1 MKALWLLL
9 LLIPALASALYDN
22 QAAEQTRNVKAYTT
36 AMAQLTVNPYTATP
50 TRTPIPAGAPFNG
63 QYVLPP
69 MGFLSYYSY
78 GDNITQAQMQEASDL
93 LVSTGLTAAGYTWCN
108 LDAGWS
114 KGRDAQGNI
123 LPKDSFP
130 DMKAMTDYIHANGQ
144 KTTMYTTAGAWSCS
158 IIPQPGSAGHVAQD
172 VQAFADWGF
181 DGVKMDWCT
190 ADGSGLSNATLFS
203 NAILATGK
211 PMAFDLCEW
220 SFQDPWTWGA
230 PIANS
235 WRTADQGTTWDSIL
249 LRFHQC
255 APYCAYTRPGFW
267 GNPGEITIGYG
278 SMTNWQWEAQ
288 FYMHCILAAPMILD
302 TPLATLTAPQLAI
315 LKNAEAIAVN
325 QDPAG
330 NAGCLVHD
338 YGDGRE
344 VYVKTQT
351 GTGQYAAMLL
361 NTVATGQTIT
371 LTYSD
376 FGKSGSATVR
386 NLGTHTD
393 LGTFENSYSHY
404 VTGTGA
410 VLLKLEF
417 IP

>member
-1 MKALWLLL
+1 
-9 LLIPALASALYDN
+9 
-22 QAAEQTRNVKAYTT
+22 
-36 AMAQLTVNPYTATP
+36 
-50 TRTPIPAGAPFNG
+50 
-63 QYVLPP
+63 

-78 GDNITQAQMQEASDL
+78 GDNITQAQMMEASDL
-93 LVSTGLTAAGYTWCN
+93 MVSTGLTAAGYTWCN

-114 KGRDAQGNI
+114 QGRDAGGNI
-123 LPKDSFP
+123 LPKASFS

-158 IIPQPGSAGHVAQD
+158 AVPQPGSGGHVAQD
-172 VQAFADWGF
+172 VQAFANWGF

-203 NAILATGK
+203 NAILATGR
-211 PMAFDLCEW
+211 PMSFDLCEW

-230 PIANS
+230 PIANT
-235 WRTADQGTTWDSIL
+235 WRTGDQGITWDSML

-255 APYCAYTRPGFW
+255 APYCAYTKPGFW
-267 GNPGEITIGYG
+267 GNPGE
-278 SMTNWQWEAQ
+278 MTMGFGPMNNWQWEAQ
-288 FYMHCILAAPMILD
+288 FYMHVILAAPMILD
-302 TPLATLTAPQLAI
+302 TPLGSLTAAHLTI

-330 NAGCLVHD
+330 HAGCLVHD

-344 VYVKTQT
+344 VYVKAQS
-351 GTGQYAAMLL
+351 GSGEYAAMLL
-361 NTVATGQTIT
+361 NTVPAGQTIT

-376 FGKSGSATVR
+376 FGKTGSATVR
-386 NLGTHTD
+386 NVGTKTD
-393 LGTFENSYSHY
+393 LGTFAGSVSQY
-404 VTGTGA
+404 VSGTGA
-410 VLLKLEF
+410 VLLKLQF